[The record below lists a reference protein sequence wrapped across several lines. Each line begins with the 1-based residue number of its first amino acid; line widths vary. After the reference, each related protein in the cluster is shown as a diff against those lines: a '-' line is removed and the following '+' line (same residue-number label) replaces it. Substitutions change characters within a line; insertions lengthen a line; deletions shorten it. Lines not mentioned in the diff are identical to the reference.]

1 MYQVYNRKANLRL
14 FEVRTF
20 FPSHRHTMFD
30 RSLIQECI
38 FEFAVISDTHFMLD
52 VAPEAQ
58 IEFESRR
65 MQTAR
70 IAYALEKLAKL
81 KPEFTLH
88 LGDLVQTFPECP
100 DFPISL
106 KQALNQLTH
115 HGIVVH
121 HLPGN
126 HDVGDKPDPTMPTHA
141 VNQQS
146 LSIYHEMVGH
156 SWQSFDYKDCHFVLL
171 NSQIMNTNLP
181 ESETQ
186 HHWLQRDLHTHR
198 NKRIFVFTHLPP
210 YLMFP
215 DEPGLGHYDNIDQ
228 PDRSWL
234 LDLLSEFKVELL
246 VSGHVHYCFF
256 DHIQTTRFYTAPSPA
271 FTRPG
276 FGHLFCSN
284 APPDQ
289 GRDDHDKLGFYLF
302 RVMHDRVDTHLIR
315 TNGNTIHPS
324 SIRSEGSQISK
335 RQFAFPHQEASS
347 LVTVASTDDEGLH
360 IITRTS
366 QSLPHSPVGLTLES
380 PLAGTTWVP
389 LAWPS
394 AIRQPIRND
403 YPILSIQELGC
414 RQIRV
419 PLTDLEDPLQN
430 RRLQILRSEGV
441 RIIATCFD
449 SMIPALSDQTTRLE
463 KQIDGLHIQF
473 PLQDSLNNLLAQLS
487 KLSSLTVAFPVSICP
502 LITGDVHK
510 GKQHRRTRIGFNAHE
525 LFDFNKLLYQNNLHF
540 DRACC
545 SLSSGTSLWDFAQ
558 QFHSTQPLSQIG
570 GLDLLLRFDSSDDV
584 TLARYLAET
593 LFALP
598 LLPNTQ
604 LFMEPLVDLDRTMDV
619 THGLLDTLYNP
630 RGTFHLVRYMNSLL
644 FSENPDFRHTRTEYT
659 YHDGFTVMG
668 MKRGKMEYTLLLPE
682 TSTDFFPDESR
693 NFKSPVSGFDFL
705 FDLEYG
711 RKYSLLQTN
720 RDPQTPRIR
729 VTGPALRIRQI
740 PPSK

>member
-1 MYQVYNRKANLRL
+1 
-14 FEVRTF
+14 
-20 FPSHRHTMFD
+20 
-30 RSLIQECI
+30 
-38 FEFAVISDTHFMLD
+38 MLD
-52 VAPEAQ
+52 VTPEAQ
-58 IEFESRR
+58 VEFKSRR
-65 MQTAR
+65 IQTAR
-70 IAYALEKLAKL
+70 IAYALEMLAKL
-81 KPEFTLH
+81 KPECTLH

-100 DFPISL
+100 DFHISL
-106 KQALNQLTH
+106 KQALNQLMH

-146 LSIYHEMVGH
+146 LSVYHEMVGH
-156 SWQSFDYKDCHFVLL
+156 SWQSFDYKDCHFILL

-186 HHWLQRDLHTHR
+186 HNWLKQDLNTHR

-215 DEPGLGHYDNIDQ
+215 DEPGHGHYDNIDQ

-234 LDLLSEFKVELL
+234 LDLLLEFKVELL

-276 FGHLFCSN
+276 FGHLFCSSS
-284 APPDQ
+284 PPDQ

-315 TNGNTIHPS
+315 TNGKTIHPS
-324 SIRSEGSQISK
+324 SIRTERSRISK
-335 RQFAFPHQEASS
+335 RQFALPHQEASS
-347 LVTVASTDDEGLH
+347 FPPSASTGDDGLH

-366 QSLPHSPVGLTLES
+366 QSLSHSPIGLTLES
-380 PLAGTTWVP
+380 PLAATTWVP

-403 YPILSIQELGC
+403 YPILAIQELGC
-414 RQIRV
+414 RQIRT
-419 PLTDLEDPLQN
+419 PLTDLDDPLQN
-430 RRLQILRSEGV
+430 RRLQILRTEGV

-449 SMIPALSDQTTRLE
+449 SMIPALSDQTTGLE

-473 PLQDSLNNLLAQLS
+473 PLQYSINNLLAQLS
-487 KLSSLTVAFPVSICP
+487 KLASLTVNVPVSICP
-502 LITGDVHK
+502 LITGDIHK

-525 LFDFNKLLYQNNLHF
+525 LFDFNKLLFQNNLRC

-545 SLSSGTSLWDFAQ
+545 SLSTGTSLWNFAQ
-558 QFHSTQPLSQIG
+558 QFLSTEPFSQIG

-584 TLARYLAET
+584 ILARYLAET

-598 LLPNTQ
+598 LIPNTQ
-604 LFMEPLVDLDRTMDV
+604 LFIEPLIDLDRTMDI
-619 THGLLDTLYNP
+619 THGLLDTLCNP
-630 RGTFHLVRYMNSLL
+630 RRTFHLVRCMNSLL
-644 FSENPDFRHTRTEYT
+644 FSENPDSRHRRIESIN
-659 YHDGFTVMG
+659 HDGFTVMA
-668 MKRGKMEYTLLLPE
+668 MQRGKTEYTLLLPE
-682 TSTDFFPDESR
+682 MSTDFFPDESR
-693 NFKSPVSGFDFL
+693 NFKSPVSGSDFL
-705 FDLEYG
+705 FDLEHG

-720 RDPQTPRIR
+720 RDQQTPRIR
-729 VTGPALRIRQI
+729 VTGPALRIRQM
-740 PPSK
+740 PSSR